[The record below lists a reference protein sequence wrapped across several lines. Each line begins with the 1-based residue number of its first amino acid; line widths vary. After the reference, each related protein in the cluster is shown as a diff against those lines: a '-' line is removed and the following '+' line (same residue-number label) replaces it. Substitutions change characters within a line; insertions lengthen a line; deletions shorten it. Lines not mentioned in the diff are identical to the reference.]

1 MSDPTDPV
9 EVATKIAP
17 FPEPSDEF
25 MEAFSGGS
33 AGMVVECD
41 FCGRVYFA
49 TQDHGDFEKGEL
61 EHYREMA
68 EKEPNKYIEVAY
80 FTSRIEVD
88 GKCYAHGCECNK
100 IRRYEDWIWHNRRQ
114 IVTYLKAVADEK
126 YQRAKQ
132 DHEAVEA
139 TVTSMKLMGM
149 PEFEERRLLRELL
162 NKYPDE
168 NGVYS
173 LDSRSMI

>member
-17 FPEPSDEF
+17 LPEPSDEF
-25 MEAFSGGS
+25 MEAFSGMS

-41 FCGRVYFA
+41 FCGRTYFA
-49 TQDHGDFEKGEL
+49 TDDHGDFEEGEL
-61 EHYREMA
+61 EDYRERA
-68 EKEPNKYIEVAY
+68 KKEPDKWIEVSY

-88 GKCYAHGCECNK
+88 GQCYARGCECNK
-100 IRRYEDWIWHNRRQ
+100 VRRYEDWIWANRKQ
-114 IVTYLKAVADEK
+114 IATYLKAVANEK
-126 YQRAKQ
+126 YRKAKE
-132 DHEAVEA
+132 DSEEIDAA
-139 TVTSMKLMGM
+139 VTSMKLMGM
-149 PEFEERRLLRELL
+149 PEFEERRMLRELL

-173 LDSRSMI
+173 LSGEGA